1 MSRLGE
7 GRSMRRNRSAVID
20 KNENGHPVSENWG
33 REEELPVSMIEEEE
47 EEGAREEKET
57 LAARPAEKNLFKVF
71 LEAVGRYRLLTRE
84 EELRLLRKIQ
94 EGRRR
99 IRAALRK
106 LPKGIKAEAPARRRG
121 AFLETTLIR
130 EREERLAQWVK
141 AHPVPGLSD
150 QERRM
155 ILNEIRVGEAM
166 IRRAMERLIQANL
179 RLVISI
185 ASRYKGMGLPIL
197 DLIQEGN
204 LGLIR
209 AIEHF
214 DPQKGYRFSTYATSW
229 IRQAITR
236 SLSDKA
242 RLVRLPIHMTE
253 RYYRLLRMVNA
264 LTQEKGR
271 EPTTEEI
278 AKRAALK
285 PSTVESLLQMTQDVL
300 SLHAPVG
307 EEGTELA
314 DFIADRLGLSPLDHT
329 EAKETREEIE
339 RALHSLTPREEKVLR
354 MRFGIGE
361 ARDYSLEEIGRQ
373 LSVTRERVRQIERDA
388 LRKLRLGKVRI
399 RLKTLVA

>member
-47 EEGAREEKET
+47 EEGAREEKEA
-57 LAARPAEKNLFKVF
+57 LEARPAEKNLFKVF

-185 ASRYKGMGLPIL
+185 ASRYKGMGLSML

-329 EAKETREEIE
+329 EAKEAREEIE

-388 LRKLRLGKVRI
+388 LRKLRLGKVRN